1 MTHSHRYTSLKD
13 WLGICT
19 QALILNLPSFPIG
32 KCCWKLQW
40 SSLLSTE
47 QFHVLKC
54 DLYELRFWK
63 YFLNSTYLYLWLF
76 PVLLLFN
83 SKFSELFSV
92 IVLFYT
98 LSDVFLS
105 AVSLT
110 IVHFCFHGPLAPTE
124 RCPANSVWNSEVVL
138 GIMPYIL
145 ELGVSAALTLYF
157 ITHVVNLNVLSALLI
172 QGLDQCQQTCQ
183 Y

>member
-1 MTHSHRYTSLKD
+1 M
-13 WLGICT
+13 I
-19 QALILNLPSFPIG
+19 I
-32 KCCWKLQW
+32 
-40 SSLLSTE
+40 SSVTAI
-47 QFHVLKC
+47 QQ
-54 DLYELRFWK
+54 
-63 YFLNSTYLYLWLF
+63 
-76 PVLLLFN
+76 
-83 SKFSELFSV
+83 FSELFSV